1 MAIDT
6 AAKRRTAASVS
17 VLILPAP
24 SGSVDETA
32 RAVLGRSY
40 LLSAITVVV
49 TTPLARIYA
58 IARELRRYAI
68 GGG

>member
-32 RAVLGRSY
+32 RSVLMRSY
-40 LLSAITVVV
+40 LLSAITALV
-49 TTPLARIYA
+49 TTPLVRIYA

-68 GGG
+68 GG